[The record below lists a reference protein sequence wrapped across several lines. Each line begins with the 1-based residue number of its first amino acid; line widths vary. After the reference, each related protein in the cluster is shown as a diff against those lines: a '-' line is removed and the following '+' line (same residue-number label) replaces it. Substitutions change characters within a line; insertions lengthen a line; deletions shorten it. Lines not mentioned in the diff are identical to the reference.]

1 MLRMTAHDAY
11 LEATRQEDGLFSTLY
26 DNMQS
31 KILEAAQNKK
41 FQVGMSVYSTL
52 EELFEALNKLEMDGF
67 ETIIRINKYDEKQLP
82 YVETNISIYWCNEFR
97 DQNKLGINL

>member
-52 EELFEALNKLEMDGF
+52 EELFEALNKLKNDGF
-67 ETIIRINKYDEKQLP
+67 ETTVRIYKYDEKQLP

-97 DQNKLGINL
+97 D

>member
-52 EELFEALNKLEMDGF
+52 EELFEALNKLENDGF
-67 ETIIRINKYDEKQLP
+67 ETTVRIYKYDEKQLP

-97 DQNKLGINL
+97 D

>member
-41 FQVGMSVYSTL
+41 FQVDMSVYSTL
-52 EELFEALNKLEMDGF
+52 EELFEALNKLENDGF
-67 ETIIRINKYDEKQLP
+67 ETTVRIYKYDEKQLP

-97 DQNKLGINL
+97 D

>member
-11 LEATRQEDGLFSTLY
+11 LEATRQEDGFFSTLY

-41 FQVGMSVYSTL
+41 FQVCMSVYSTL
-52 EELFEALNKLEMDGF
+52 EELFLALNKLENDGF
-67 ETIIRINKYDEKQLP
+67 ETTVRIYKYDEKQLP

-97 DQNKLGINL
+97 D

>member
-82 YVETNISIYWCNEFR
+82 YVETNISIY
-97 DQNKLGINL
+97 

>member
-1 MLRMTAHDAY
+1 MLSMTAHDAY

-97 DQNKLGINL
+97 D

>member
-52 EELFEALNKLEMDGF
+52 EELFEALNKLENDGF
-67 ETIIRINKYDEKQLP
+67 ETTVRIYKYDEKQLP
-82 YVETNISIYWCNEFR
+82 YVETNISIYWCNDFR
-97 DQNKLGINL
+97 D

>member
-52 EELFEALNKLEMDGF
+52 EELFEALNKLENDGF
-67 ETIIRINKYDEKQLP
+67 ETTVRINKYDEKQLP

-97 DQNKLGINL
+97 D

>member
-41 FQVGMSVYSTL
+41 FQVSMSVYSTL
-52 EELFEALNKLEMDGF
+52 EELFEALNKLENDGF
-67 ETIIRINKYDEKQLP
+67 ETTVRIYKYDEKQLP

-97 DQNKLGINL
+97 D

>member
-1 MLRMTAHDAY
+1 MTAHDAY

-97 DQNKLGINL
+97 D

>member
-11 LEATRQEDGLFSTLY
+11 LEATRQEYGLFSTLY

-52 EELFEALNKLEMDGF
+52 EELFEALNKLENDGF
-67 ETIIRINKYDEKQLP
+67 ETTVRIYKYDEKQLP
-82 YVETNISIYWCNEFR
+82 YIETNISIYWCNEFR
-97 DQNKLGINL
+97 D

>member
-1 MLRMTAHDAY
+1 MTAHDAY

-41 FQVGMSVYSTL
+41 FQIGMSVYSTL
-52 EELFEALNKLEMDGF
+52 EELFEALNKLENDGF
-67 ETIIRINKYDEKQLP
+67 ETTVRIYKYNEKQLP

-97 DQNKLGINL
+97 D

>member
-67 ETIIRINKYDEKQLP
+67 ETIIRIYKYDEKQLP
-82 YVETNISIYWCNEFR
+82 YVETNINIYWCNESR
-97 DQNKLGINL
+97 D

>member
-11 LEATRQEDGLFSTLY
+11 LEATRQEDGLFFTLY

-41 FQVGMSVYSTL
+41 FQVGISVYSTL
-52 EELFEALNKLEMDGF
+52 EELFEALNKLENDGF
-67 ETIIRINKYDEKQLP
+67 ETTVRIYKYDEKQLP

-97 DQNKLGINL
+97 D

>member
-1 MLRMTAHDAY
+1 MTAHDAY

-52 EELFEALNKLEMDGF
+52 EELFEALNKLKNDGF
-67 ETIIRINKYDEKQLP
+67 ETTVRIYKYDEKQLP

-97 DQNKLGINL
+97 D

>member
-41 FQVGMSVYSTL
+41 FQAGMSVYSTL
-52 EELFEALNKLEMDGF
+52 EELFEALNKLENDGF
-67 ETIIRINKYDEKQLP
+67 ETTVRIYKYDEKQLP

-97 DQNKLGINL
+97 D

>member
-11 LEATRQEDGLFSTLY
+11 LEATRQEDGLYSTLY

-41 FQVGMSVYSTL
+41 FQVGISVYSTL
-52 EELFEALNKLEMDGF
+52 EELYEALHMLENDGF
-67 ETIIRINKYDEKQLP
+67 KTSVRIYKYDEKQLP
-82 YVETNISIYWCNEFR
+82 YVETNVTIYWCDEFR
-97 DQNKLGINL
+97 D

>member
-11 LEATRQEDGLFSTLY
+11 LEATRQEDGFFSTLY

-41 FQVGMSVYSTL
+41 FQVGMSVQSTL
-52 EELFEALNKLEMDGF
+52 EELFLALNKLENDGF
-67 ETIIRINKYDEKQLP
+67 ETTVRIYKYDEKQLP

-97 DQNKLGINL
+97 D

>member
-1 MLRMTAHDAY
+1 MLRMTAHDVY

-52 EELFEALNKLEMDGF
+52 EELFEALNKLENDGF
-67 ETIIRINKYDEKQLP
+67 ETTVRIYKYDEKQLP

-97 DQNKLGINL
+97 D

>member
-41 FQVGMSVYSTL
+41 FQIGMSVYSTL
-52 EELFEALNKLEMDGF
+52 EELFEALNKLENDGF
-67 ETIIRINKYDEKQLP
+67 ETTVRIYKYDEKQLP

-97 DQNKLGINL
+97 D

>member
-41 FQVGMSVYSTL
+41 FQVGMSVY
-52 EELFEALNKLEMDGF
+52 
-67 ETIIRINKYDEKQLP
+67 
-82 YVETNISIYWCNEFR
+82 ISMTTRLCIS
-97 DQNKLGINL
+97 

>member
-11 LEATRQEDGLFSTLY
+11 LEATRQEDGPFSTLY

-41 FQVGMSVYSTL
+41 FQVGMSIYSTL
-52 EELFEALNKLEMDGF
+52 EELFEALNKLENDGF
-67 ETIIRINKYDEKQLP
+67 ETIVRIYKYDEKQLP
-82 YVETNISIYWCNEFR
+82 YVETNISINWCNKFR
-97 DQNKLGINL
+97 D